1 MGGILPDQKCFGLR
15 IWSVLYVVSIY
26 LVDIA
31 VLEQF
36 NWIAQIVSFLLFA
49 ELSLCVLL
57 PHRQL
62 ISVSSS
68 VPHSVRFSWKTSA
81 FQSTIWRKSNWAT
94 IQNNYDVVFIIEGV
108 ETFVQWRLLVESD
121 HSGLWPA
128 GCRRHTSV
136 WSCYFCGKEQIA
148 YFNFTKDCHIF
159 SWNDGQH
166 F

>member
-31 VLEQF
+31 VMFLNNSIELHKY
-36 NWIAQIVSFLLFA
+36 VSLLLFA

-68 VPHSVRFSWKTSA
+68 VPHSVRFSWETSA
-81 FQSTIWRKSNWAT
+81 FQSAILKEKQLGYNSKQLRRCIYHWRCWDICSVKAFSRIWPFR
-94 IQNNYDVVFIIEGV
+94 
-108 ETFVQWRLLVESD
+108 FVAGWLPSPYLSVILLFLRQ
-121 HSGLWPA
+121 GTN
-128 GCRRHTSV
+128 C
-136 WSCYFCGKEQIA
+136 
-148 YFNFTKDCHIF
+148 IF
-159 SWNDGQH
+159 
-166 F
+166 